1 MGNALLNALR
11 LNDQS
16 KGKKSKGYF
25 NNNASLISYSTGFPT
40 LDYAL
45 GYKVNIFNK
54 KNELINTYPSL
65 GITAG
70 SYVLFTGKPGTSK
83 TAAAIKIAA
92 NIIRPFENG
101 MVIHY
106 DLEQATQY
114 SRIQALTRMPINELY
129 EKYILRQENIT
140 LNDIKASIIDIYNE
154 KVNNPDK
161 YKYNTGKKNEFNE
174 DIILYEPTVII
185 LDSIATI
192 TNGLDAEIEEDISK
206 QTDKTRLAGEISRF
220 FNEVL
225 GPMREANIILIAINQ
240 IKQKIAMNAYVHEAA
255 DILGLGQNE
264 SLPGGKTHQYLA
276 HILLKFEANG
286 SEKFTVEDDGFIG
299 FGVRIKIIKSR
310 VSAAMNVVNMI
321 YDSNSGINM
330 IRSTVRFAKDSG
342 LLGGNKNGYYFTSN
356 KDDKFTLKNMPNDFK
371 ENPNLYKIMHDTIM
385 PVLEQNLS
393 GITPE
398 EISVPQEET
407 NFYDL

>member
-1 MGNALLNALR
+1 
-11 LNDQS
+11 
-16 KGKKSKGYF
+16 
-25 NNNASLISYSTGFPT
+25 
-40 LDYAL
+40 
-45 GYKVNIFNK
+45 
-54 KNELINTYPSL
+54 
-65 GITAG
+65 
-70 SYVLFTGKPGTSK
+70 
-83 TAAAIKIAA
+83 
-92 NIIRPFENG
+92 
-101 MVIHY
+101 
-106 DLEQATQY
+106 
-114 SRIQALTRMPINELY
+114 MPINELE
-129 EKYILRQENIT
+129 EKYIIRQENIT

-154 KVNNPDK
+154 KVSNPSK
-161 YKYNTGKKNEFNE
+161 YKYNTGKQNEFNK

-330 IRSTVRFAKDSG
+330 IRSTVKFAKDIG
-342 LLGGNKNGYYFTSN
+342 LLGGNKNGYYFASN

>member
-1 MGNALLNALR
+1 MANALLNALR
-11 LNDQS
+11 LNDAA

-25 NNNASLISYSTGFPT
+25 DNNASLISYSTGFPT

-54 KNELINTYPSL
+54 KNELIDTYPSL

-70 SYVLFTGKPGTSK
+70 SYVLFIGKPGTSK
-83 TAAAIKIAA
+83 TAAAIKIAS
-92 NIIRPFENG
+92 NIVRPFENG

-114 SRIQALTRMPINELY
+114 SRIQSLTRMPIDELH

-140 LNDIKASIIDIYNE
+140 LNDIKSSIIDIYKE
-154 KVNNPDK
+154 KTSNPSK

-192 TNGLDAEIEEDISK
+192 SSGLEEEIEEGISK

-220 FNEVL
+220 FNEVM

-240 IKQKIAMNAYVHEAA
+240 IKQKIAMNAFVHEAA

-276 HILLKFEANG
+276 HILLKFEAIG
-286 SEKFTVEDDGFIG
+286 SEKYNVEDDGFTG
-299 FGVRIKIIKSR
+299 FGVRIKVIKSR
-310 VSAAMNVVNMI
+310 VSAAMKNIEAI
-321 YDSNSGINM
+321 YDSNTGINM
-330 IRSTVRFAKDSG
+330 VRSTVNFAKDIG
-342 LLGGNKNGYYFTSN
+342 LVGGNKNGYYFTSN
-356 KDDKFTLKNMPNDFK
+356 KDDKFTLKNMPQDFNN
-371 ENPNLYKIMHDTIM
+371 NPALYKIMKDNVI
-385 PVLEQNLS
+385 PVLEQSLS

-398 EISVPQEET
+398 EISVPKEESD
-407 NFYDL
+407 FYNL